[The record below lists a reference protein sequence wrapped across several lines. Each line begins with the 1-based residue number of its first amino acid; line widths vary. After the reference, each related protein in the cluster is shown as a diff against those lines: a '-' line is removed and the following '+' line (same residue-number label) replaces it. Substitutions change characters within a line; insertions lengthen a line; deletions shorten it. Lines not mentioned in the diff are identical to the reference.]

1 MEDSDSK
8 AAGIC
13 TEGMGVCVC
22 GGVGGGERA
31 SQRGETGRGT
41 GWAGGVGS
49 GTLLQF
55 HSGMME
61 ILSGAKPRV
70 EGVW

>member
-1 MEDSDSK
+1 MVLVLGMEV
-8 AAGIC
+8 GWRC
-13 TEGMGVCVC
+13 G